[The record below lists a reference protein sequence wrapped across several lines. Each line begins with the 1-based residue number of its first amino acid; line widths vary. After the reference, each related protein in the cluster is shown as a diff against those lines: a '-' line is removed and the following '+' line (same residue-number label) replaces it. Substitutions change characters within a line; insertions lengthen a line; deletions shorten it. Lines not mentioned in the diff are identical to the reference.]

1 MIEIKSKIKEKIGIW
16 LCCILMITPIAIQTL
31 PPNPFKFHSWI
42 AGALLFVY
50 VFWIKDLLKGLWSL
64 HYTSILI
71 AIYLLINFYGFIITE
86 GKLPALVQKEL
97 VWGVI
102 LFFSSYAVLMMF
114 RTSDF
119 CSRFDRVSNIIF
131 QVFAAVVAALS
142 ILKFSMWSQDIALQW
157 IVSSDSSYP
166 IGSALVGDINF
177 FSLTIFILSMT
188 TFSVWRTSKSLVAM
202 LLLSCLLFCLVF
214 AGFAAGSRRFLLVG
228 CTFLPVVLFLNYV
241 RGQISFKELKILF
254 IGCMLGLAIVLFLIY
269 AVDFSRFFESG
280 KLVNDHSFVS
290 WGEKGNDYSFT
301 SSYGTLM
308 SESRA
313 YGFDSRLIRLSFGGS
328 MIDIKTLVMG
338 SGFDYI
344 TTFGCEFLECLS
356 GDYPHLPVLSGLLSS
371 GILGGITCILL
382 FANALHVGLKL
393 MFQSK
398 NQIEWGAS
406 VVVTALF
413 ASISG
418 NTLFSI
424 PVFFVVLI
432 YGLCACLNSDWVE
445 RE

>member
-1 MIEIKSKIKEKIGIW
+1 MIEIKSKVKEKIGIW
-16 LCCILMITPIAIQTL
+16 LCCILMITPIAIQTF
-31 PPNPFKFHSWI
+31 PPNPFKFHYWI
-42 AGALLFVY
+42 AGALLLVY
-50 VFWIKDLLKGLWSL
+50 VFWIKDLLKGLWSS

-71 AIYLLINFYGFIITE
+71 AIYLLINFYGLIITE
-86 GKLPALVQKEL
+86 GKGPALVQKEL

-114 RTSDF
+114 RTSNF

-142 ILKFSMWSQDIALQW
+142 ILKFSMWSQNIALQW
-157 IVSSDSSYP
+157 IISSDSSYP

-214 AGFAAGSRRFLLVG
+214 AGFAAGSRRFLIVG

-254 IGCMLGLAIVLFLIY
+254 IGCMLGLAIVLCLVY

-280 KLVNDHSFVS
+280 KIV
-290 WGEKGNDYSFT
+290 NDYSFGST
-301 SSYGTLM
+301 YRTLM
-308 SESRA
+308 LESRA

-338 SGFDYI
+338 SGFDYVMA
-344 TTFGCEFLECLS
+344 FGCEFLNCLS
-356 GDYPHLPVLSGLLSS
+356 GDYPHLPVLSGVLSS

-382 FANALHVGLKL
+382 FVNALYVGLKL
-393 MFQSK
+393 MIQSK

-406 VVVTALF
+406 VVVTVLF

-418 NTLFSI
+418 NTLFSM

>member
-1 MIEIKSKIKEKIGIW
+1 MIEIKRKIKEKIGVW
-16 LCCILMITPIAIQTL
+16 LCCILMITPIAIQTF

-42 AGALLFVY
+42 AGALLLLY
-50 VFWIKDLLKGLWSL
+50 VFWIKDLLKGLRSL

-71 AIYLLINFYGFIITE
+71 AIYLLINFYGLIITE

-97 VWGVI
+97 VWGGI

-157 IVSSDSSYP
+157 IISSDSSYP

-202 LLLSCLLFCLVF
+202 LLLGCLLFCLVF
-214 AGFAAGSRRFLLVG
+214 VGFTAGSRRFLLVG
-228 CTFLPVVLFLNYV
+228 CTFLPIVLFLNYV

-254 IGCMLGLAIVLFLIY
+254 IGCMLGLAIVLFFIY
-269 AVDFSRFFESG
+269 VVDFSIFFTSG
-280 KLVNDHSFVS
+280 KII
-290 WGEKGNDYSFT
+290 NDYSFGST
-301 SSYGTLM
+301 YRTLM
-308 SESRA
+308 LDSRA

-338 SGFDYI
+338 SGFDYV
-344 TTFGCEFLECLS
+344 TAFGCEFLECLS

-382 FANALHVGLKL
+382 FANALYVGLKL

-406 VVVTALF
+406 VVATALF
-413 ASISG
+413 TSISG
-418 NTLFSI
+418 NTLFSM

-432 YGLCACLNSDWVE
+432 YGLCACLKSDWVE
-445 RE
+445 RK

>member
-1 MIEIKSKIKEKIGIW
+1 MIEIKSKVKEKIGIW
-16 LCCILMITPIAIQTL
+16 LCCILMITPIAIQTF
-31 PPNPFKFHSWI
+31 PPNPFKFHYWI
-42 AGALLFVY
+42 AGALLLVY
-50 VFWIKDLLKGLWSL
+50 VFWIKDLLKGLWSS

-71 AIYLLINFYGFIITE
+71 AIYLLINFYGLIITE
-86 GKLPALVQKEL
+86 GKGPALVQKEL

-114 RTSDF
+114 RTSNF

-142 ILKFSMWSQDIALQW
+142 ILKFSMWSQNIALQW
-157 IVSSDSSYP
+157 IISSDSSYP

-214 AGFAAGSRRFLLVG
+214 AGFAAGSRRFLIVG

-254 IGCMLGLAIVLFLIY
+254 IGCMLGLAIVLCLVY

-280 KLVNDHSFVS
+280 KIV
-290 WGEKGNDYSFT
+290 NDYSFGST
-301 SSYGTLM
+301 YRTLM
-308 SESRA
+308 LESRA

-338 SGFDYI
+338 SGFDYVMA
-344 TTFGCEFLECLS
+344 FGCEFLNCLS
-356 GDYPHLPVLSGLLSS
+356 GDYPHLPVLSGVLSS

-382 FANALHVGLKL
+382 FVNALYVGLKL
-393 MFQSK
+393 MIQSK

-406 VVVTALF
+406 VVVTVLF

>member
-1 MIEIKSKIKEKIGIW
+1 
-16 LCCILMITPIAIQTL
+16 
-31 PPNPFKFHSWI
+31 WI

-214 AGFAAGSRRFLLVG
+214 AGFAA
-228 CTFLPVVLFLNYV
+228 
-241 RGQISFKELKILF
+241 
-254 IGCMLGLAIVLFLIY
+254 
-269 AVDFSRFFESG
+269 
-280 KLVNDHSFVS
+280 
-290 WGEKGNDYSFT
+290 
-301 SSYGTLM
+301 
-308 SESRA
+308 
-313 YGFDSRLIRLSFGGS
+313 
-328 MIDIKTLVMG
+328 
-338 SGFDYI
+338 
-344 TTFGCEFLECLS
+344 
-356 GDYPHLPVLSGLLSS
+356 
-371 GILGGITCILL
+371 
-382 FANALHVGLKL
+382 
-393 MFQSK
+393 
-398 NQIEWGAS
+398 
-406 VVVTALF
+406 
-413 ASISG
+413 
-418 NTLFSI
+418 
-424 PVFFVVLI
+424 
-432 YGLCACLNSDWVE
+432 
-445 RE
+445 

>member
-1 MIEIKSKIKEKIGIW
+1 MIEIKSKVKEKIGIW
-16 LCCILMITPIAIQTL
+16 LCCILMITPIAIQTF
-31 PPNPFKFHSWI
+31 PPNPFKFHYWI
-42 AGALLFVY
+42 AGALLLVY
-50 VFWIKDLLKGLWSL
+50 VFWIKDLLKGLWSS

-71 AIYLLINFYGFIITE
+71 AIYLLINFYGLIITE
-86 GKLPALVQKEL
+86 GKGPALVQKEL

-114 RTSDF
+114 RTSNF

-142 ILKFSMWSQDIALQW
+142 ILKFSMWSQNIALQW
-157 IVSSDSSYP
+157 IISSDSSYP

-214 AGFAAGSRRFLLVG
+214 AGFAAGSRRFLIVG

-254 IGCMLGLAIVLFLIY
+254 IGCMLGLAIVLCLVY

-280 KLVNDHSFVS
+280 KIV
-290 WGEKGNDYSFT
+290 NDYSFGST
-301 SSYGTLM
+301 YRTLM
-308 SESRA
+308 LESRA

-338 SGFDYI
+338 SGFDYVMA
-344 TTFGCEFLECLS
+344 FGCEFLNCLS
-356 GDYPHLPVLSGLLSS
+356 GDYPHLPVLSGVLSS

-382 FANALHVGLKL
+382 FVNALYVGLKL
-393 MFQSK
+393 MIQSK

-418 NTLFSI
+418 NTLFSM